1 MRSLY
6 FLILFFGFFA
16 LSASAQT
23 ATDAAPVI
31 EFENDSYDFGTVNQ
45 GEVVKYTFKFRNSG
59 NADLIIRN
67 VKPSCGCTTPTWT
80 SEAVKPGRS
89 GEIQVQFNTATK
101 LGEQFKSITLTANT
115 RPQQKVLI
123 LKGTVI
129 TTSVSPQGPQPVA
142 ETAPAAAPAAATAPA
157 GN

>member
-6 FLILFFGFFA
+6 FLILFFGFFSLRA
-16 LSASAQT
+16 TAQT
-23 ATDAAPVI
+23 AAVAAPVI
-31 EFENDSYDFGTVNQ
+31 EFEGDTYDFGTVNQ
-45 GEVVKYTFKFRNSG
+45 GEVVKHTFKFRNAG
-59 NADLIIRN
+59 NADLVIQN

-80 SEAVKPGRS
+80 NEPVKPGRT
-89 GEIQVQFNTATK
+89 GEIQVQFNSATR

-115 RPQQKVLI
+115 QPQQKVLI

-129 TTSVSPQGPQPVA
+129 TTSVTPQSTQPVA
-142 ETAPAAAPAAATAPA
+142 GTTPTPAPATTAAPT